1 MAYLLLALE
10 EVWLIPWSLI
20 SSCCLSAHYCLSG
33 LLALGPSF
41 LFGVKFGEGCFLMF
55 LQTLR
60 FGASSVPWVFIA
72 MPRLMA
78 PCLCLGLQPGVQPL
92 TDDHACISKGFRNS
106 PGPGCITI
114 PPSPVLS
121 VGYRLFHAGLQSE
134 LDLNGGSHSYRMFD
148 LDQVIY
154 FPSFIV
160 LN

>member
-10 EVWLIPWSLI
+10 ETWLIPWSLL

-72 MPRLMA
+72 MPRLMV
-78 PCLCLGLQPGVQPL
+78 PCLCLGLQPGVQPS

-114 PPSPVLS
+114 PPSPGLS
-121 VGYRLFHAGLQSE
+121 VGCRLCHTGLQSE